1 MDAYLKMKRLI
12 RRFDDEK
19 RVPAKQDGP
28 ATFVLRIIEPAYEPT
43 MVQRAIFQANER
55 QLALTSQPTP
65 GRQHFLFPIV
75 TVLVLPY
82 QLEAIWI
89 PLCQRTKGVG
99 VFSSLAF
106 PLLGRPVTLIV
117 LAHSD
122 AIPAVL
128 AIAPAATLVA
138 APVKKKPSA
147 AIC

>member
-1 MDAYLKMKRLI
+1 MA
-12 RRFDDEK
+12 
-19 RVPAKQDGP
+19 
-28 ATFVLRIIEPAYEPT
+28 IIWFREPFFKP
-43 MVQRAIFQANER
+43 NER

-65 GRQHFLFPIV
+65 SRQHFLFPIV

-99 VFSSLAF
+99 VFSSIAF

-122 AIPAVL
+122 AIPAVP